1 MKKTTVLFSSG
12 VLLWLSAMLPLTSQ
26 AAVTD
31 EKEAEASFALT
42 TPEKD
47 ILKITQADDLTF
59 GSTTLKVDAIDA
71 VTTADTEITIVE
83 LSGEAPGWTLTA
95 TLGDFKDK
103 TTPTKTLVGAQLFYP
118 EVTPTTNAV
127 AGSPAALALP
137 VAINTE
143 DSFTGALKGQIVS
156 AGGSATTI
164 FGAAA
169 TKGYGQWTLPY
180 KDANKVQ
187 LHVPEG
193 QLIGDYEAKLTYTL
207 KDTPTPNVVS

>member
-1 MKKTTVLFSSG
+1 MKKTTLLFSTAT
-12 VLLWLSAMLPLTSQ
+12 LLGLSVMVPLTGQ

-31 EKEAEASFALT
+31 TKDDGKASFTLT
-42 TPEKD
+42 TPTEGT
-47 ILKITQADDLTF
+47 LKIVSADDLTF

-71 VTTADTEITIVE
+71 VTTIDTAITIEE
-83 LSGEAPGWTLTA
+83 LSGNAPGWTLKA

-137 VAINTE
+137 VAIKTE
-143 DSFTGALKGQIVS
+143 DSFTGDLKGQIVS
-156 AGGSATTI
+156 AGGTATTI

-187 LHVPEG
+187 LHIPEG
-193 QLIGDYEAKLTYTL
+193 QLIGDYEAELTYTL
-207 KDTPTPNVVS
+207 TDTPTP